1 MPQLPGEELFGGKTV
16 HSSEWVSG
24 TEYANKSALV
34 VGFGNSGSE
43 IALDLWE
50 GGAASVTALVRSP
63 IHMLPR
69 DLIVAFR
76 RPFWFARH
84 YFPVWLG
91 DFLTKYIVYPL
102 LYSDIEK
109 HGLRLKSTGL
119 QTETIVDHRSPVHDI
134 GTYDLIRRGE
144 IDVVAS
150 PIARLTKSGV
160 SSRMAPSAPS
170 T

>member
-1 MPQLPGEELFGGKTV
+1 M

-24 TEYANKSALV
+24 TEYANKTALV

-50 GGAASVTALVRSP
+50 GGATSVTALVRSP

-69 DLIVAFR
+69 DLVVAFK

-91 DFLTKYIVYPL
+91 DFRHQDRLPAPL
-102 LYSDIEK
+102 L
-109 HGLRLKSTGL
+109 G
-119 QTETIVDHRSPVHDI
+119 HREVR
-134 GTYDLIRRGE
+134 TR
-144 IDVVAS
+144 A
-150 PIARLTKSGV
+150 
-160 SSRMAPSAPS
+160 
-170 T
+170 